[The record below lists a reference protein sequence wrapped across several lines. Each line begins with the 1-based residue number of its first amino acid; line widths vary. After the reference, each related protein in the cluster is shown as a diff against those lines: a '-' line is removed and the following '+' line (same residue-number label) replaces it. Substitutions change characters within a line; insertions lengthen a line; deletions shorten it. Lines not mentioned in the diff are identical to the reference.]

1 MLKKPRRVK
10 EVVLKNLGK
19 EDLLYNPQTKS
30 VHVLNKTSS
39 LIWDLCD
46 GTNDLEMIKK
56 AIESRFDVSN
66 YNNLKEDIEETLDK
80 FKELGLIEF

>member
-1 MLKKPRRVK
+1 MLKKPRRAKGIVRK
-10 EVVLKNLGK
+10 SLGK
-19 EDLLYNPQTKS
+19 EELLYNPQTKS

-46 GTNDLEMIKK
+46 GDNDLKVIEKEM
-56 AIESRFDVSN
+56 ASRFDVS
-66 YNNLKEDIEETLDK
+66 KESDLRKDLEETLDK

>member
-1 MLKKPRRVK
+1 MTQKPRRIE
-10 EVVLKNLGK
+10 EVIKKSLGK
-19 EDLLYNPQTKS
+19 EDLLYNLQTKS

-46 GTNDLEMIKK
+46 QNHDLEMIEKEI
-56 AIESRFDVSN
+56 ANRFDVSKDS
-66 YNNLKEDIEETLDK
+66 NLRKDIEETLNK